1 MENMELGGG
10 AAAGGGAPDFSDD
23 VGALKKGPWTSAEDA
38 ILVAYVT
45 KHGEGNWNSVQKHSG
60 LYRCGKSCRLRWA
73 NHLRPNLKKGA
84 FTPEEERMI
93 IELHSKLGNKWARM
107 AAQLPGRT
115 DNEIKNYWN
124 TRIKRRMRAG
134 LPVYPPEMQNP
145 GGNNNNSNNLYLFEH
160 GEMSMSSGGE
170 SECDPG
176 SSPSTGDFHNLN
188 MHGTCHQMKSCNSL
202 TGMSDMP
209 LSSVVTQSLSAGQS
223 ISSPV
228 RRMKRMHR
236 DTQCSSMSGGG
247 SVMFPQLSDESSK
260 TMPYFKARRSCGTRN
275 SMRLAQIAGFPYDPD
290 PESLQFEGMPSHGG
304 YLNLPPFSCAR
315 PNSSLKLELPSSQSA
330 ESADSAGTPR
340 SAMTSPYT
348 AFSLQ
353 QNHHLLSSEAD
364 SFGSNNSLNNNNSH
378 NSGFLEALLQEAQTL
393 DGGRS
398 GEQVRSSSELSD
410 QLLVLTSGNAPMDV
424 VSLMSP
430 RKSSRWG
437 EDSDPTTP
445 LEGRTYSMFS
455 EDTSPN
461 CTGNWDETSTLQSP
475 LTAISSTLHAAAH
488 HHHHSHATGLKVEN
502 VSMHQDMV
510 VGHYADEENLIS
522 SLLDFARPEATPLV
536 TEWYNPTEVYSL
548 GGQPCHSLPEAIEA
562 AFNHHDVVAELEHLG
577 VGGGGHPVANHVWEL
592 GSCPWNNMPG
602 VCQLGD
608 LPSDCRPLTSIADQM
623 NDPCAIC

>member
-1 MENMELGGG
+1 METMELGNPS
-10 AAAGGGAPDFSDD
+10 PDFSED

-93 IELHSKLGNKWARM
+93 IELHAKLGNKWARM
-107 AAQLPGRT
+107 ANQLPGRT

-134 LPVYPPEMQNP
+134 LPVYPPEIQNP
-145 GGNNNNSNNLYLFEH
+145 AANSQYMFEH

-170 SECDPG
+170 SECDPV
-176 SSPSTGDFHNLN
+176 SSPTNEFQNLSVSGL
-188 MHGTCHQMKSCNSL
+188 HGGGGGSGGGGGGCHMKSCSSL
-202 TGMSDMP
+202 SMSDMP
-209 LSSVVTQSLSAGQS
+209 LSSVVTQTLSTSQS

-236 DTQCSSMSGGG
+236 DSQCSSMSGGSG
-247 SVMFPQLSDESSK
+247 SAAAAAMFPQLSDESSK
-260 TMPYFKARRSCGTRN
+260 TIPYFKARRSCGTRN
-275 SMRLAQIAGFPYDPD
+275 SMRLGQLAGFPYDPD
-290 PESLQFEGMPSHGG
+290 PENLHHFEGMPTHG
-304 YLNLPPFSCAR
+304 YLGLPYSCSR

-330 ESADSAGTPR
+330 ESADSAGTPG

-348 AFSLQ
+348 SFSLS
-353 QNHHLLSSEAD
+353 NHLLSSEAD
-364 SFGSNNSLNNNNSH
+364 SFGSNNNS
-378 NSGFLEALLQEAQTL
+378 FLEALLQEAQTL
-393 DGGRS
+393 DAGS
-398 GEQVRSSSELSD
+398 HDQTVRSSTEQLSD
-410 QLLVLTSGNAPMDV
+410 QLLVLTSGCNPPIDV
-424 VSLMSP
+424 VSLMSL
-430 RKSSRWG
+430 RKPRWG

-461 CTGNWDETSTLQSP
+461 CTSNWDETSTLQSP
-475 LTAISSTLHAAAH
+475 LTTISSTLQSPH
-488 HHHHSHATGLKVEN
+488 HHGIKLEHQQHPGTE
-502 VSMHQDMV
+502 MHC
-510 VGHYADEENLIS
+510 GNYTDEENLIS
-522 SLLDFARPEATPLV
+522 TLLDFARPDAAPV
-536 TEWYNPTEVYSL
+536 TEWYNPAEIYSM
-548 GGQPCHSLPEAIEA
+548 GGQPCPSLPEAIEA
-562 AFNHHDVVAELEHLG
+562 AFHHQDVAAELEHLG
-577 VGGGGHPVANHVWEL
+577 TGGHPVTNHVWEL

-602 VCQLGD
+602 VCQIGD
-608 LPSDCRPLTSIADQM
+608 LSTDCRPLTSLADQM

>member
-1 MENMELGGG
+1 METMELGS
-10 AAAGGGAPDFSDD
+10 APDFSED

-93 IELHSKLGNKWARM
+93 IELHAKLGNKWARM

-145 GGNNNNSNNLYLFEH
+145 AANSQYLFEH

-176 SSPSTGDFHNLN
+176 SSPSTGDFQNLSVSG
-188 MHGTCHQMKSCNSL
+188 MHGGCRMKSCSSL
-202 TGMSDMP
+202 TGMSDLP
-209 LSSVVTQSLSAGQS
+209 LSSVVTQTLSAGQS
-223 ISSPV
+223 ISSPG

-236 DTQCSSMSGGG
+236 DTQCSSMSGASGG
-247 SVMFPQLSDESSK
+247 GGLFPQLSDESSK

-290 PESLQFEGMPSHGG
+290 PEGLHFEGMPNHG
-304 YLNLPPFSCAR
+304 YLNLPPFSCSR

-330 ESADSAGTPR
+330 ESADSAGTPG

-348 AFSLQ
+348 AFSLP

-364 SFGSNNSLNNNNSH
+364 SFGSNNSNNS
-378 NSGFLEALLQEAQTL
+378 SFLQALLQEAQNL
-393 DGGRS
+393 DPGRD
-398 GEQVRSSSELSD
+398 QIRSAELSD
-410 QLLVLTSGNAPMDV
+410 QLLVLTSANPPMDV
-424 VSLMSP
+424 SALMSP
-430 RKSSRWG
+430 RKSRWG

-461 CTGNWDETSTLQSP
+461 CTSNWDETSTLQSP
-475 LTAISSTLHAAAH
+475 LTTVSSNLQAAH
-488 HHHHSHATGLKVEN
+488 VGGLKIEN
-502 VSMHQDMV
+502 SAQHDMPC
-510 VGHYADEENLIS
+510 GNYGDEENLIS
-522 SLLDFARPEATPLV
+522 SLLDFARPDATPV
-536 TEWYNPTEVYSL
+536 VEWYNPPDVYTL

-562 AFNHHDVVAELEHLG
+562 AFHHQDVVAELEHLG
-577 VGGGGHPVANHVWEL
+577 AAGHPVANHVWEL

-608 LPSDCRPLTSIADQM
+608 LPTDCRPLTSIADQM